1 MASITQAV
9 GKRATKDV
17 DFNGIKVTISKLT
30 VAEVM
35 EIQKASDVSADDQNS
50 GLAVLRQIINSSV
63 EGGKDLSDDDFNGFP
78 MDELTKLSNAIMNF
92 SGIGESGK
100 GK

>member
-17 DFNGIKVTISKLT
+17 DFNGVKVTISKLT

-35 EIQKASDVSADDQNS
+35 EIQKLSETNSEDGS
-50 GLAVLRQIINSSV
+50 GLSVLRQIVNAAV
-63 EGGKDLSDDDFNGFP
+63 EGGKDLTDDEFNGFA
-78 MDELTKLSNAIMNF
+78 MDELTKLSTAIMNF
-92 SGIGESGK
+92 SGIGDNGK

>member
-1 MASITQAV
+1 MASIVQAV

-17 DFNGIKVTISKLT
+17 DFNGVKVTISKLT

-35 EIQKASDVSADDQNS
+35 EIQKASDAQSEDPNA
-50 GLAVLRQIINSSV
+50 GLAVLRQIVTTAV
-63 EGGKDLSDDDFNGFP
+63 EGGKDLSDEDFQGFP
-78 MDELTKLSNAIMNF
+78 MDELTKLSNAIMAF
-92 SGIGESGK
+92 SGIGETGK

>member
-17 DFNGIKVTISKLT
+17 DFNGVKVTISKLT

-35 EIQKASDVSADDQNS
+35 DIQRTSESADES
-50 GLAVLRQIINSSV
+50 TTGLSVLRKIIDASV
-63 EGGKDLSDDDFNGFP
+63 EGGRDLSDEDFNGFP
-78 MDELTKLSNAIMNF
+78 MDELTKLSTAIMTF
-92 SGIGESGK
+92 SGIGENGK